1 MQNLVSEEA
10 LFPSNIINKPNKK
23 KSKEI
28 WREKSK
34 RSGAGLTIL
43 K

>member
-23 KSKEI
+23 KMKGNMEGEI
-28 WREKSK
+28 
-34 RSGAGLTIL
+34 
-43 K
+43 